1 MQIRSALALLAVMM
15 LAACGGSGGLFKA
28 YEYEEEM
35 YLSLDGTA
43 TLYVNS
49 SVPALNA
56 LRGSHFDID
65 PTRQPNREAVRA
77 FFETP
82 QAKVTRITFSRRSNR
97 RYIHVRLDVAS
108 IEALGS
114 AAPFS
119 WSTYSFK
126 RDGELFYYKQNVGAA
141 TGAPVANVGWEDD
154 AIIAFRMHLPSKIA
168 YHNAGAGNPGRGNIL
183 TWEQLLTQRL
193 SGAPLTLDARMET
206 QSILYRTI
214 ALFGATFVVVAILF
228 VVIIWRVLRRGKKKT
243 ASRIPSTRV

>member
-1 MQIRSALALLAVMM
+1 
-15 LAACGGSGGLFKA
+15 
-28 YEYEEEM
+28 M

-56 LRGSHFDID
+56 LRGSQFDVD
-65 PTRQPNREAVRA
+65 PRKQPDREAVRA

-82 QAKVTRITFSRRSNR
+82 QARVTRVTFSRRSNR
-97 RYIHVRLDVAS
+97 RYIHVRFDVPN

-114 AAPFS
+114 AAPFA

-126 RDGELFYYKQNVGAA
+126 RDGELYYYKQNVGAA
-141 TGAPVANVGWEDD
+141 TGAPVGDVGWDEDE
-154 AIIAFRMHLPSKIA
+154 IIAFRMHLPSKIA

-183 TWEQLLTQRL
+183 TWEQSLSERL
-193 SGAPLTLDARMET
+193 RGAPLMLDARIET

-214 ALFGATFVVVAILF
+214 PLFGATFVVVALLF
-228 VVIIWRVLRRGKKKT
+228 VVIIWRVLRRGARK
-243 ASRIPSTRV
+243 S

>member
-1 MQIRSALALLAVMM
+1 MRIRSAVALLAV
-15 LAACGGSGGLFKA
+15 LLLSACGGGGLFKA

-56 LRGSHFDID
+56 LRGSQFDVD
-65 PTRQPNREAVRA
+65 PRKQPDREAVRA

-82 QAKVTRITFSRRSNR
+82 QARVTRVTFSRRSNR
-97 RYIHVRLDVAS
+97 RYIHVRFDVPN

-114 AAPFS
+114 AAPFA

-126 RDGELFYYKQNVGAA
+126 RDGELYYYKQNVGAA
-141 TGAPVANVGWEDD
+141 TGAPVGDVGWDEDE
-154 AIIAFRMHLPSKIA
+154 IIAFRMHLPSKIA

-183 TWEQLLTQRL
+183 TWEQSLSERL
-193 SGAPLTLDARMET
+193 RGAPLMLDARIET

-214 ALFGATFVVVAILF
+214 ALFGATFVVVALLF
-228 VVIIWRVLRRGKKKT
+228 VVIIWRVLRRG
-243 ASRIPSTRV
+243 SRKARH

>member
-1 MQIRSALALLAVMM
+1 MRIRSAVALLAV
-15 LAACGGSGGLFKA
+15 LLLSACGGGGLFKA

-56 LRGSHFDID
+56 LRGSQFDVD
-65 PTRQPNREAVRA
+65 PRKQPDREAVRA

-82 QAKVTRITFSRRSNR
+82 QARVTRVTFSRRSNR
-97 RYIHVRLDVAS
+97 RYIHVRFDVPN

-114 AAPFS
+114 AAPFA

-126 RDGELFYYKQNVGAA
+126 RDGELYYYKQNVGAA
-141 TGAPVANVGWEDD
+141 TGAPVGDVGWDEDE
-154 AIIAFRMHLPSKIA
+154 IIAFRMHLPSKIA

-183 TWEQLLTQRL
+183 TWEQSLSERL
-193 SGAPLTLDARMET
+193 RGAPLMLDARIET

-214 ALFGATFVVVAILF
+214 ALFGATFVVVALLF
-228 VVIIWRVLRRGKKKT
+228 VVIIWRVLRRGARK
-243 ASRIPSTRV
+243 ARH

>member
-1 MQIRSALALLAVMM
+1 MQIRSAVALLAVMM
-15 LAACGGSGGLFKA
+15 LSACSGGSGLFKA

-56 LRGSHFDID
+56 LRGSHFD
-65 PTRQPNREAVRA
+65 TTKQPDREAVRA

-82 QAKVTRITFSRRSNR
+82 QAKVTRVTFSRRSNR
-97 RYIHVRLDVAS
+97 RYVHVRFDVPS

-114 AAPFS
+114 AAPFA
-119 WSTYSFK
+119 WSTYSFT

-141 TGAPVANVGWEDD
+141 TGAAVGDVGWERDE
-154 AIIAFRMHLPSKIA
+154 IIAFRIHLPSKIA

-183 TWEQLLTQRL
+183 TWEQSLSQRL

-214 ALFGATFVVVAILF
+214 ALFGATFVVVALLF
-228 VVIIWRVLRRGKKKT
+228 VAIIWRVLRRGKKKT
-243 ASRIPSTRV
+243 AR

>member
-1 MQIRSALALLAVMM
+1 MRIRSAVALLAVMM
-15 LAACGGSGGLFKA
+15 LSACSGGSGLFKA

-65 PTRQPNREAVRA
+65 PAKRPDPGAVRA

-82 QAKVTRITFSRRSNR
+82 QAKVTRVTFSRRSNR
-97 RYIHVRLDVAS
+97 QYVHVRFDVPS
-108 IEALGS
+108 IDALGS
-114 AAPFS
+114 AAPFA
-119 WSTYSFK
+119 WSTYSFT

-141 TGAPVANVGWEDD
+141 TGAAVGDVGWEGNE
-154 AIIAFRMHLPSKIA
+154 IMAFRIHLPSKIA

-183 TWEQLLTQRL
+183 TWEQSLSQRL

-214 ALFGATFVVVAILF
+214 ALFGATFVVVALLF
-228 VVIIWRVLRRGKKKT
+228 VVIIWRVLRRGART
-243 ASRIPSTRV
+243 S